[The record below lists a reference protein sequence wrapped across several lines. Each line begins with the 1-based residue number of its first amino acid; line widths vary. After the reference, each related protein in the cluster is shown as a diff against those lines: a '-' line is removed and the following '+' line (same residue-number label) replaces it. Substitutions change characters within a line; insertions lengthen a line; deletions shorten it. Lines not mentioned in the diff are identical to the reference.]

1 MDDGATYMYNKKF
14 CTCCQDREEPSKMRV
29 AQIVEPFK
37 VVVKDL
43 PEPVRAPGEV
53 LVRMERV
60 ALCGSDLPRFSGE
73 GYRFRGKYPLLEG
86 QAAHECVGRVVEGG
100 SFSPGEKVLVL
111 PPKSNGLS
119 ELLSVPEGRLVP
131 LPEDLDP
138 DVSVMVQPLGTVLHA
153 LKGIGDVLG
162 KDVAVVGQGPM
173 GLLFTATLRRLG
185 AKRVVGVDLL
195 GYRLKVAREVGAT
208 DVIDVSRRDPVEA
221 FAELGGVDVAVE
233 AAGSP
238 EALKTCI
245 EALRRG
251 GLLVQFGVPKEPHV
265 PFPLDRFLR
274 KDLRMAGFHLA
285 SAGNPLEPYIL
296 ARDYIASGW
305 IDPSPLITHHF
316 NLEQVQRAYETA
328 YRKKDGVVKAMVV
341 F

>member
-1 MDDGATYMYNKKF
+1 M
-14 CTCCQDREEPSKMRV
+14 
-29 AQIVEPFK
+29 
-37 VVVKDL
+37 
-43 PEPVRAPGEV
+43 
-53 LVRMERV
+53 
-60 ALCGSDLPRFSGE
+60 
-73 GYRFRGKYPLLEG
+73 
-86 QAAHECVGRVVEGG
+86 
-100 SFSPGEKVLVL
+100 LVL